1 MAHAVGASSIGTQY
15 FEDGSSQPL
24 LAGSASNVQIWLDY
38 IAAHNSRDF
47 DTIAAMNTE
56 DFRGVAPHGEV
67 VDGIAAH
74 TAFLQDWMAA
84 ENPRWEVWWAIA
96 NDGANAD
103 GAMEEWLA
111 TGNIVTTTGADGTE
125 SRAYE
130 TIDVLLEGGK
140 IKALNVASQTM
151 PE

>member
-1 MAHAVGASSIGTQY
+1 MSDCAHLSSGALHFNHRHFLVIDRACDHKAELAVKRLGAFIGRR
-15 FEDGSSQPL
+15 DGQ
-24 LAGSASNVQIWLDY
+24 
-38 IAAHNSRDF
+38 AH
-47 DTIAAMNTE
+47 
-56 DFRGVAPHGEV
+56 
-67 VDGIAAH
+67 IAAH
-74 TAFLQDWMAA
+74 TAFLQDWIAA